1 MPEPSDHAELVR
13 LQPPDFRPETISFN
27 LHDALIGNDSFPLE
41 PFDLIH
47 VFGRYEIDAP
57 MVTIEGRGS
66 SSRYHILCLKGM
78 TVAGLVSMAGGFTR
92 SAYRDEAGL
101 SSYVVQNGQKVLV
114 THSTVAVEKAL
125 DGDKSADV
133 ALKPGDVVSIEQLG
147 GLAGYRF
154 IGDDKWRS
162 RACWRLRDSDRRA
175 P

>member
-1 MPEPSDHAELVR
+1 MRNWFVFK
-13 LQPPDFRPETISFN
+13 PPDFRPETISFN

-41 PFDLIH
+41 PFDSIH

-57 MVTIEGRGS
+57 MVTIEGEVLRPGS
-66 SSRYHILCLKGM
+66 YPMSEGM

-101 SSYVVQNGQKVLV
+101 SSYEVQNGQKVLV

-133 ALKPGDVVSIEQLG
+133 ALKPGDVVSIEQIVR
-147 GLAGYRF
+147 LAGYRF

-162 RACWRLRDSDRRA
+162 RACWWLRDSDRRA